1 MNTLSGLRSYD
12 TVLTLDGL
20 SQFDSSIQTQA
31 LLIDG
36 SNAMFADINANE
48 HVVKNL
54 DDGVNAS
61 DSCTYGQ
68 MTTANT
74 AQTTSITAAYTSADN
89 LRLLL
94 TGGVMSGTVSST
106 TVATPFDYKNPNGTL
121 IAKLEAGT
129 TAVTN
134 NCILQMSS
142 NASSILEFRDNLAL
156 NVKAQLKYTYGTPGA
171 VSLTVGGSQVLSAS
185 DTTLTCGI
193 INMQNNRIFG
203 LAATPTTDQ
212 DAVPRLY
219 MVNAIAS
226 EATARTSGDAAVV
239 ASSVQKSGGI
249 MTGDLTF
256 SGGNINMG
264 TGYIGLQ
271 NGVQATDAVNKQQME
286 AADGAVVASSVQKT
300 GSSLTGGLTWSNVA
314 TPISAVNTGGPINVS
329 LSAGTSIATQVCS
342 MKMASNSQSYT
353 EFTDVAGVT
362 KAWIRYLASGSG
374 SIDLTVANNPMATLT
389 SSTVTLGGTVQLGGN
404 RVTGMGAPTADTD
417 AATRLYVTN
426 ADAAVV
432 SSSVQKNGSTMTG
445 SLDMGGTNRVTNMA
459 ASSVNGDA
467 VRRQELYGVF
477 LPLNG
482 GTMTGP
488 LDMFSQNINGIPDA
502 VSTHQPVSW
511 DQIRANSI
519 VPTAWRSG
527 QMIQRKYLCPALSNT
542 LLHSSI
548 AGNSSASLIST
559 TLTVTAYNHVLVRG
573 GFEIDCTGSGSDTF
587 RMVFEHQTQTVTFK
601 NVVASTASFRERYTM
616 YEHLFLPT
624 SSGTKTLTAR
634 LYNDSTTGDTIT
646 VNTANWIWAV
656 EESQA

>member
-1 MNTLSGLRSYD
+1 
-12 TVLTLDGL
+12 
-20 SQFDSSIQTQA
+20 
-31 LLIDG
+31 
-36 SNAMFADINANE
+36 MFADINANG

-68 MTTANT
+68 MTAADT
-74 AQTTSITAAYTSADN
+74 AQTTSITAAYTAADN

-106 TVATPFDYKNPNGTL
+106 TVTTPFDYKNPNGTI

-129 TAVTN
+129 SAVTN
-134 NCILQMSS
+134 TCTIQMSS

-156 NVKAQLKYTYGTPGA
+156 NVKAQLKYTYGSPGSLGLVVAGVTALSTSNTAATFNVPVALNSPATSGNHA
-171 VSLTVGGSQVLSAS
+171 VRYDQ
-185 DTTLTCGI
+185 TLTLDGTHQMQAA
-193 INMQNNRIFG
+193 INAGGFKVANS
-203 LAATPTTDQ
+203 AAGSAGSADC
-212 DAVPRLY
+212 
-219 MVNAIAS
+219 
-226 EATARTSGDAAVV
+226 ATV
-239 ASSVQKSGGI
+239 A
-249 MTGDLTF
+249 
-256 SGGNINMG
+256 
-264 TGYIGLQ
+264 
-271 NGVQATDAVNKQQME
+271 QME
-286 AADGAVVASSVQKT
+286 AADAVVNAARIAGDGVVTTNYIAADAVVVASSVQKT
-300 GSSLTGGLTWSNVA
+300 GSALTGGLTWSNVS

-329 LSAGTSIATQVCS
+329 LSAGTSSAAQVCS
-342 MKMASNSQSYT
+342 IKMASNSQSYT

-362 KAWIRYLASGSG
+362 KAWIRYLASGGG

-404 RVTGMGAPTADTD
+404 RVTGMGTPTADTD

-426 ADAAVV
+426 ADAAVTA
-432 SSSVQKNGSTMTG
+432 SSVQKNGSTMSG
-445 SLDMGGTNRVTNMA
+445 SLNMGGTNRVTNMA
-459 ASSVNGDA
+459 ASSVDGDA

-477 LPLNG
+477 LQLNG

-527 QMIQRKYLCPALSNT
+527 QMIQRKYLCPALSNSLT
-542 LLHSSI
+542 TSSF
-548 AGNSSASLIST
+548 AEGTNNVLIST
-559 TLTVTAYNHVLVRG
+559 TMTVTAYNHVLVRG
-573 GFEIDCTGSGSDTF
+573 GFEINSNGSGSDTF
-587 RMVFEHQTQTVTFK
+587 RIRFEHQTQTVTFN
-601 NVVASTASFRERYTM
+601 NVVAPTESFRTRYTL

-624 SSGTKTLTAR
+624 SSGTKTITAR